1 LKNLKILSNKK
12 FYEKSIKEFGISA
25 QGVHWNN
32 KYTQYKRFEIITKL
46 IKKDIKDS
54 TLVDVGCGFG
64 EYYNYL
70 QNNHKIPKEFI
81 GIDCEQNMVG
91 ISKKRFPTLAFYTK
105 NVLYDELIKSDYY
118 TCSGALNILTLE
130 EIDIF
135 IQKCFKSSKK
145 GFIFNFLKN
154 LTFSNIKKYEIIDI
168 CEQYTQNIIIKEN
181 YLDNDF
187 TIFMVKT

>member
-1 LKNLKILSNKK
+1 MKILSNKK
-12 FYEKSIKEFGISA
+12 FYEQSVKEFGISA

-32 KYTQYKRFEIITKL
+32 KFTQYKRFEIITKL
-46 IKKDIKDS
+46 IKKDITNS

-70 QNNHKIPKEFI
+70 QNNHKAPKRFI
-81 GIDCEQNMVG
+81 GIDCEQDMIS
-91 ISKKRFPTLAFYTK
+91 ISKKRFPNLEFLTK
-105 NVLYDELIKSDYY
+105 NILYDELIEADYY

-130 EIDIF
+130 DINIF
-135 IQKCFKSSKK
+135 IKKCFISSKK

-154 LTFSNIKKYEIIDI
+154 LTFNNIKKYEIIDI
-168 CEQYTQNIIIKEN
+168 CEQYTKNIILKEN

-187 TIFMVKT
+187 TVFMVK